1 MAHLQIDSIGEL
13 PVDDDGNKHI
23 IVIIDRCT
31 RYCDLFPAKST
42 EAVEA
47 AKALIQWMGIF
58 NSPVTLTSD
67 NGTQY
72 VNNTISELCRLTGVD
87 HKKTIAYSKQENAI
101 VERSN
106 LEVMRHLK
114 AYRFD
119 LKTISTWGLLLP
131 LVKRIINRTHHE
143 NIGCSPNELVF
154 GSLRHIDET
163 VFAQTDNV
171 NMGTW
176 STQLLNM
183 QEKFLQRARLI
194 QYGVDTKHLEE
205 RAPEQPLTEF
215 PINSLVLLSYPE
227 TRMGALP
234 PTKFHPPLKGPF
246 KVHSRSGDMYVL
258 KNLVINKLE
267 PGVHVSRL
275 KPFRYDPLRID
286 PAKIAQTDT
295 LDSEVAEILA
305 HTGNVNKVSTLD
317 FKVRWT
323 GESSDNDL
331 WLPWKELK
339 NNTLLHQYLIE
350 NGLHKLVPKQYVSL
364 EQLRMR
370 RLRQH
375 NQTSVENSRASN
387 LPIEPKRR
395 GRPRKIY

>member
-1 MAHLQIDSIGEL
+1 
-13 PVDDDGNKHI
+13 
-23 IVIIDRCT
+23 
-31 RYCDLFPAKST
+31 
-42 EAVEA
+42 
-47 AKALIQWMGIF
+47 
-58 NSPVTLTSD
+58 
-67 NGTQY
+67 
-72 VNNTISELCRLTGVD
+72 
-87 HKKTIAYSKQENAI
+87 
-101 VERSN
+101 
-106 LEVMRHLK
+106 
-114 AYRFD
+114 
-119 LKTISTWGLLLP
+119 
-131 LVKRIINRTHHE
+131 
-143 NIGCSPNELVF
+143 
-154 GSLRHIDET
+154 
-163 VFAQTDNV
+163 
-171 NMGTW
+171 
-176 STQLLNM
+176 
-183 QEKFLQRARLI
+183 
-194 QYGVDTKHLEE
+194 
-205 RAPEQPLTEF
+205 
-215 PINSLVLLSYPE
+215 
-227 TRMGALP
+227 MGALP

-267 PGVHVSRL
+267 PGVHISRL
-275 KPFRYDPLRID
+275 KPFRHDPLRID

-375 NQTSVENSRASN
+375 NHTSVENSRASN

>member
-1 MAHLQIDSIGEL
+1 
-13 PVDDDGNKHI
+13 
-23 IVIIDRCT
+23 
-31 RYCDLFPAKST
+31 
-42 EAVEA
+42 
-47 AKALIQWMGIF
+47 
-58 NSPVTLTSD
+58 
-67 NGTQY
+67 

-215 PINSLVLLSYPE
+215 PINSPELS
-227 TRMGALP
+227 
-234 PTKFHPPLKGPF
+234 
-246 KVHSRSGDMYVL
+246 
-258 KNLVINKLE
+258 
-267 PGVHVSRL
+267 
-275 KPFRYDPLRID
+275 
-286 PAKIAQTDT
+286 
-295 LDSEVAEILA
+295 
-305 HTGNVNKVSTLD
+305 
-317 FKVRWT
+317 
-323 GESSDNDL
+323 
-331 WLPWKELK
+331 
-339 NNTLLHQYLIE
+339 
-350 NGLHKLVPKQYVSL
+350 
-364 EQLRMR
+364 
-370 RLRQH
+370 
-375 NQTSVENSRASN
+375 
-387 LPIEPKRR
+387 
-395 GRPRKIY
+395 